1 MTTFLSAGEDV
12 LKHLGQ
18 MIPQLKSRTSKQG
31 QSQEG
36 AHSGGGGGGGG
47 GGAGGGKKKGKKK

>member
-1 MTTFLSAGEDV
+1 MTTFPSSGEDV
-12 LKHLGQ
+12 LRHLGQ

-31 QSQEG
+31 QSQDG
-36 AHSGGGGGGGG
+36 AHGGG